1 MPKTFGLRSM
11 ATSAGVVC
19 LGPNGGGALQI
30 QQLPRQVPGP
40 DEVEI
45 AVEAAPVNPF
55 DVRRSEGYGRRLL
68 SLIGAA
74 RFPLVLGNDFA
85 GTVSAVGTRVSSLR
99 KGDRVY
105 GVKPPSAAGTHACHV
120 IVKAAHALPAPAS
133 RDLQELAA
141 LPYSFITMWLAVH
154 GAGLTRQNAPGR
166 KVLVHGAAG
175 GLGTLALQMLSAW
188 GASVTAIAKPVAF
201 DTCRR
206 SGAVSFVDATTKPFS
221 SLARS
226 FDATLNFATWDDD
239 FALLGCLAE
248 GALGHATTVH
258 PMLQNFDE
266 YGWLMGALKVIRDK
280 RCDRAALSRRT
291 ENYAWTTFRPDKHAL
306 SDLQELVEKAV
317 LNLPIGLRVPLA
329 EAGNAFEH
337 VRNGRPGRA
346 LILPI

>member
-1 MPKTFGLRSM
+1 MPRALGLRSM

-19 LGPNGGGALQI
+19 LGPNSGGALQI

-68 SLIGAA
+68 SLLGAA

-120 IVKAAHALPAPAS
+120 VVKAAHTLPAPAS
-133 RDLQELAA
+133 RDLQEVAA
-141 LPYSFITMWLAVH
+141 LPYSFTTMWLAVH

-166 KVLVHGAAG
+166 RVLVHGAAG

-206 SGAVSFVDATTKPFS
+206 SGAVSFVDAATKPFS

-226 FDATLNFATWDDD
+226 FDATLNFATWGDD

-266 YGWLMGALKVIRDK
+266 YGWADGRLEGDSGQAVP
-280 RCDRAALSRRT
+280 SR
-291 ENYAWTTFRPDKHAL
+291 
-306 SDLQELVEKAV
+306 SS
-317 LNLPIGLRVPLA
+317 I
-329 EAGNAFEH
+329 
-337 VRNGRPGRA
+337 
-346 LILPI
+346 